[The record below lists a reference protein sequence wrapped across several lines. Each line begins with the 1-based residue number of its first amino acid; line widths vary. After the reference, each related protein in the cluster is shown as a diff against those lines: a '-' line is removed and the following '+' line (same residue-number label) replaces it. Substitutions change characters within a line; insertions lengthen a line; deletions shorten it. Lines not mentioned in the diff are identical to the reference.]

1 MTKDFE
7 EITVDGVRMVFQN
20 TPGTEAPAEMN
31 TYFPQFKALWMAENS
46 TNTLHNVLTLRGAQV
61 RDPLKWAGFLD
72 ETIDKYGKGTEVKFP
87 SHHWPMWGNAKIIDY
102 WKKQRDIYKY
112 IHDQAVNLMNK
123 GYTGIEIANMVK
135 LPPEL
140 DKAWH
145 IRGYYG
151 TVRHNTRAVYQ
162 RYMGWYDANPSTLDQ
177 LPPDATHLV
186 VSIGGNDAL
195 GQSVILGAASHS
207 VADSLMKLAD
217 IQAAFRSAYVQTVEA
232 VLQRNLPA
240 AFCTIYDPRY
250 PDPIQRRVATTA
262 LAVINDC
269 IVREA
274 VTRNLPLIDLRVVC
288 NEDSDLTNPIE
299 PSVQGGGKI
308 AKAITALLLEHD
320 FSARRSVVFAR

>member
-1 MTKDFE
+1 MISDRTTCSRRAFMVAATGALTIAGKARAE
-7 EITVDGVRMVFQN
+7 EVSAMPHVVLLGDSIFDNAAYVAGGPDVVTQLRGKLPAGWRASLGAVDG
-20 TPGTEAPAEMN
+20 
-31 TYFPQFKALWMAENS
+31 S
-46 TNTLHNVLTLRGAQV
+46 TMS
-61 RDPLKWAGFLD
+61 D
-72 ETIDKYGKGTEVKFP
+72 IDR
-87 SHHWPMWGNAKIIDY
+87 
-102 WKKQRDIYKY
+102 Q
-112 IHDQAVNLMNK
+112 
-123 GYTGIEIANMVK
+123 
-135 LPPEL
+135 
-140 DKAWH
+140 
-145 IRGYYG
+145 
-151 TVRHNTRAVYQ
+151 
-162 RYMGWYDANPSTLDQ
+162 LDQ

-195 GQSVILGAASHS
+195 GQSAILGAASHS
-207 VADSLMKLAD
+207 VADSLMKLAG
-217 IQAAFRSAYVQTVEA
+217 IQAAFRSAYVQTVDA
-232 VLQRNLPA
+232 VLHRNLPA

-288 NEDSDLTNPIE
+288 NADSDLANPIE